1 MIIGLISGILA
12 LNPPEL
18 IIQLTTF
25 TTGVTASGFFAP
37 LFLGFYWKKTTR
49 EGAFTGMLGGIIIAV
64 LWQLFVDS
72 PIPVAGVGVALSFAL
87 TIVVSLLGPKSHIVL
102 LPPLKNDL

>member
-1 MIIGLISGILA
+1 
-12 LNPPEL
+12 
-18 IIQLTTF
+18 
-25 TTGVTASGFFAP
+25 
-37 LFLGFYWKKTTR
+37 
-49 EGAFTGMLGGIIIAV
+49 MLGGIIIAV

-87 TIVVSLLGPKSHIVL
+87 TIVVSLLVPKSHIVL